1 MQDEISKGYRRPW
14 NMLYLDYNWDLSPK
28 GIILDEELD
37 IDKLG
42 WKGGDLFEVTN
53 INGKAM
59 LRKIDPV
66 RAFAKGYRINFNGAK

>member
-1 MQDEISKGYRRPW
+1 MFY
-14 NMLYLDYNWDLSPK
+14 MDYNWDLSPN

-42 WKGGDLFEVTN
+42 WRSGDLFEVTN

-59 LRKIDPV
+59 LRKVDPV
-66 RAFAKGYRINFNGAK
+66 RAFAKGHRINFNGEK